1 MISIHLSTSHIL
13 LQPSFNFLKQTFK
26 AVFIWPLQGSEY
38 DQRAQLE
45 SSCWGGSCQWWGQ
58 PSEGR
63 RNVMRHRD
71 ILTILGVCTVY
82 IFTFQEASISMYYC
96 SNEKCMTSRRFFPN
110 KPYICIPSWWIF
122 HPGTCKLTSC
132 WFTEL
137 MCRYPSNGI
146 PNQGIVGLSALALEA
161 LLLMVIGCC
170 CVQYVH
176 PNMFFCG
183 NSQASMV

>member
-1 MISIHLSTSHIL
+1 
-13 LQPSFNFLKQTFK
+13 
-26 AVFIWPLQGSEY
+26 
-38 DQRAQLE
+38 
-45 SSCWGGSCQWWGQ
+45 
-58 PSEGR
+58 
-63 RNVMRHRD
+63 MRHRD

-176 PNMFFCG
+176 PNMFSCG
-183 NSQASMV
+183 NSQASMVQCYSDNVIQRFFYEVTYLQMMTHHVPLFNTTVVTPPQCFQGW